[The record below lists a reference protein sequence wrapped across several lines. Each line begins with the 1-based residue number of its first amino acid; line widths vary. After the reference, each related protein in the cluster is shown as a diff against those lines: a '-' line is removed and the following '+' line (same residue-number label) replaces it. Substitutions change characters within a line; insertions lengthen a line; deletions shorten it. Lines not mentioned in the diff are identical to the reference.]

1 MIKIKDIYHKYP
13 ESEKYALESINL
25 EIEDKKIT
33 AIMGENGSGKTTL
46 LRTIAGLL
54 EPTKGSIQLN
64 HDEIGFSPEDP
75 ELGFFAEDVKTE
87 VEFYPK
93 NLGLDHEQKAKRAL
107 NILGIQDLKDRLP
120 NLLSS
125 GEQRLVSIASVL
137 SGDPDVLIL
146 DEPTHSMHRRG
157 EETIG
162 KVLKNVD
169 KTIVFSTHSSDFALQ
184 YADEIIVIHK
194 GRVLAE
200 GRTEEILKDDSILE
214 KAGIRVPGVVQW
226 GKERGLEKIPVSI
239 EEAYNIAKERGELG

>member
-1 MIKIKDIYHKYP
+1 MIKIKDLYHKYP
-13 ESEKYALESINL
+13 ESKKYALESINV
-25 EIEDKKIT
+25 EIKDNKIT

-46 LRTIAGLL
+46 LRAIAGLI
-54 EPTKGSIQLN
+54 EPTKGTIVSDY
-64 HDEIGFSPEDP
+64 DEIGFSPEDP
-75 ELGFFAEDVKTE
+75 ELGFFADDVKTE

-93 NLGLDHEQKAKRAL
+93 NLGLDHERRAKKVL
-107 NILGIQDLKDRLP
+107 NILGIQNLEDRLP

-146 DEPTHSMHRRG
+146 DEPTHSMHRSG
-157 EETIG
+157 EKTIG
-162 KVLKNVD
+162 RVLKNVD
-169 KTIVFSTHSSDFALQ
+169 KTIVFSTHSSEFALQ

-200 GRTEEILKDDSILE
+200 GGTEDILKDDSILE
-214 KAGIRVPGVVQW
+214 KAEIRVPGVVQW
-226 GKERGLEKIPVSI
+226 GKERGLEKIPISI